1 MVTLIATGN
10 VNKGGWN
17 VPLIWRLQAWPAGF
31 YSVPGWLARYVVYR
45 WAFPYAVVSYCI
57 VSQYFI

>member
-57 VSQYFI
+57 